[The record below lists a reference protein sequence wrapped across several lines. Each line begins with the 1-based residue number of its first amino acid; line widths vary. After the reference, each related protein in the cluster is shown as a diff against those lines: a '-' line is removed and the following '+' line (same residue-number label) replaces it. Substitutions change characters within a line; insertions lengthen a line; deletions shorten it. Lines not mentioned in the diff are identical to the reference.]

1 MTTAA
6 DPSVDL
12 DVDLTKSIPCEY
24 GKPCDGAA
32 AWAFRLVPCGHGRKM
47 CDPHARF
54 VREWT
59 ATEPNVICLT
69 CNSQVQRVAWRQL

>member
-1 MTTAA
+1 MTTAT
-6 DPSVDL
+6 DQSIDL

-24 GKPCDGAA
+24 DACDGSA

-59 ATEPNVICLT
+59 ATEPNVICLA
-69 CNSQVQRVAWRQL
+69 CDAEVERVVWREL